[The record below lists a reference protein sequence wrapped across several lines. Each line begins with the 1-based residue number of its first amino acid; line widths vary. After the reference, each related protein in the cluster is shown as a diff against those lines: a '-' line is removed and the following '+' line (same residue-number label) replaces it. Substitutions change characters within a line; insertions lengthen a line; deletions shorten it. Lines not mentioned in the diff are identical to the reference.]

1 MNILNTRF
9 IQSQQQ
15 QIQSPTD
22 AVPSGDVPIA
32 ILSHRIFKTR
42 NDVVAQSNSYDL
54 VDLTSVQA
62 PSVGYQHYS
71 VFTPKPLQPAANKLP
86 SLASSRQKGGG
97 GANSNIRVGKNC

>member
-1 MNILNTRF
+1 MSSSDSEECTNSDSEQLDSELLHSRF
-9 IQSQQQ
+9 KTSEDFIM
-15 QIQSPTD
+15 
-22 AVPSGDVPIA
+22 
-32 ILSHRIFKTR
+32 TR